1 MLRPAA
7 PIDAIRLRVW
17 HRWLTW
23 LSTGLLIV
31 TGLAWLALDFFALGR
46 PDIVGPHPLSH
57 PLLAAHGAIAMVA
70 LITYGGVFASHVPR
84 AWAVKRNRWTGCLIA
99 SVLGVSIVTAWLLY
113 YASSESVH
121 EFASAFHWIV
131 GLSVALILPLHI
143 VMGRRARALATREAL
158 AFPAD

>member
-1 MLRPAA
+1 M
-7 PIDAIRLRVW
+7 RVW

-31 TGLAWLALDFFALGR
+31 TGLAWLALDLWARGR
-46 PDIVGPHPLSH
+46 ADIVGPHPLAH

-70 LITYGGVFASHVPR
+70 LISYGGVFASHVPR
-84 AWAVKRNRWTGCLIA
+84 AWAAKRNRWTGGLVA
-99 SVLGVSIVTAWLLY
+99 SVLATLIVTAWLLY

-121 EFASAFHWIV
+121 GFASAFHWIV

-143 VMGRRARALATREAL
+143 AMGRRARAQVTRAAL